1 MSKQNS
7 LDKYFVKRKE
17 NNETNKLA
25 KRFCVENENII
36 TPSNIVA
43 SQPDHSTVNKVP
55 PSDIQFIHN
64 NSVSS
69 KTLTNNTHPSKNN
82 SELKLGSPSIN
93 DRIDKRSYKPSYSQK
108 FPWLLYQPNV
118 GGFCSICRNYWKPGT
133 PLFREMEQKTKG
145 VFTSA
150 PFRNWKNALGDNG
163 RLMRHFRSEYHLIAH
178 ENDKFRQQEGSIINQ
193 IVTVSEAQKKENR
206 DRLSDLLD
214 CCYFLFKNE
223 LPHTTLY
230 HPLLQLIGRLDH
242 SSKLADF
249 FQNCHKNATY
259 NSTTSVTELLE
270 ATNNILEKNVLKKIQ
285 QARVISIMSDEGTD
299 INRHGNL
306 CICIRYCDQTTGEP
320 TETYISLL
328 HLKNKDAE
336 SIFNC
341 IVTDLQQKHID
352 LTKIRFVAFDGAAV
366 FSGIRNGVAAKFR
379 AAFNLAILFIH
390 CRAHA
395 LQLAV
400 ISAADGI
407 PDICK
412 SLSTLKSLVNFINR
426 SSIRLTLFED
436 VQDIF
441 ISKHIKLIQPGD
453 TRWLSNSLSIRSIV
467 HSYQSLLVT
476 LENIYN
482 ENNEDS
488 AEALGLYNILSNQAT
503 AFIIHTLQPILDTLA
518 VLSKSIQTKAADF
531 KQLQDFISS
540 TMLRLEELKDFSSI
554 DYVNILETIQKLS
567 LVSSTIRNSRS
578 SISNVQLNT
587 DEVFKSKILPFIEN
601 IINNIQA
608 RFEPSNL
615 DLLNCF
621 MIFDMENMNDNK
633 DYGDKEIHTI
643 QQHYSNDFDE
653 SIIYEWRTFRTYLLT
668 KKKGGKLMTQREVC
682 TKLVQDGMLKDIYP
696 QLSLAAEIFLIAP
709 ISTATVERDFSTMNR
724 VLTKLRNRLTTEHVD
739 QLMRISIE
747 GVDTLNED
755 MKEEI
760 INYWK
765 KVKPRRLAV

>member
-1 MSKQNS
+1 LT
-7 LDKYFVKRKE
+7 LDSTS
-17 NNETNKLA
+17 TNDTI
-25 KRFCVENENII
+25 E
-36 TPSNIVA
+36 
-43 SQPDHSTVNKVP
+43 
-55 PSDIQFIHN
+55 
-64 NSVSS
+64 
-69 KTLTNNTHPSKNN
+69 
-82 SELKLGSPSIN
+82 
-93 DRIDKRSYKPSYSQK
+93 KRSYRPWYSQK
-108 FPWLLYQPNV
+108 FPWLIYQPNV

-150 PFRNWKNALGDNG
+150 PFVNWKKAPGDNG
-163 RLMRHFRSEYHLIAH
+163 KLIKHSRSEYHLIAI
-178 ENDKFRQQEGSIINQ
+178 ENEKFRAQEGSIFNQ
-193 IVTVSEAQKKENR
+193 LVTVSEEQKKENR
-206 DRLSDLLD
+206 DRLSDLID

-230 HPLLQLIGRLDH
+230 NPLLQLIARLDH

-249 FQNCHKNATY
+249 FQNCQKNATY
-259 NSTTSVTELLE
+259 DSTTSVTELLE
-270 ATNNILEKNVLKKIQ
+270 ATSEILEKNILKKIQ
-285 QARVISIMSDEGTD
+285 QARVISIMADEGTD

-320 TETYISLL
+320 TETYVSLL

-336 SIFNC
+336 SIFNY
-341 IVTDLQQKHID
+341 IVNDLQQKNID

-366 FSGIRNGVAAKFR
+366 FSGIHNGVAARFR

-426 SSIRLTLFED
+426 SSVRLTSFED
-436 VQDIF
+436 IQDIF
-441 ISKHIKLIQPGD
+441 RNQHIKLIQPGD
-453 TRWLSNSLSIRSIV
+453 TRWLSNSLAVRSLL
-467 HSYQSLLVT
+467 HSYQSLLIT
-476 LENIYN
+476 LEHIYN

-488 AEALGLYNILSNQAT
+488 AEALGLYKILSNQST
-503 AFIIHTLQPILDTLA
+503 AFILHTLQPILNTLA
-518 VLSKSIQTKAADF
+518 VLSKCIQTKAADF
-531 KQLQDFISS
+531 KQLEDFISS
-540 TMLRLEELKDFSSI
+540 TMLRLEQLKDYSST
-554 DYVNILETIQKLS
+554 DYVNIIETIQKLS
-567 LVSSTIRNSRS
+567 LTSSTFRNSRS
-578 SISNVQLNT
+578 STSNVQLNT
-587 DEVFKSKILPFIEN
+587 DEVFQTKILPFIEN
-601 IINNIQA
+601 IINNIRA
-608 RFEPSNL
+608 RFEQSTL
-615 DLLNCF
+615 DLINCF
-621 MIFDMENMNDNK
+621 MIFDVENINDNK

-643 QQHYSNDFDE
+643 QQHYSTDFDE
-653 SIIYEWRTFRTYLLT
+653 SIIHEWKTFRTYLLT
-668 KKKGGKLMTQREVC
+668 QKKGGKLMTQREVC
-682 TKLVQDGMLKDIYP
+682 VKLVQDGILKDIYP

-724 VLTKLRNRLTTEHVD
+724 VLTKLRNRLTIEHVD

-747 GVDTLNED
+747 GADILNEE

-760 INYWK
+760 INHWK